1 MPWMT
6 RGSTSSITLISRLK
20 RLSRRPVGVV
30 SNHLTYQK
38 LVVNH
43 DIPFHHIRVTPQTKP
58 EAEARILA
66 VVEETG
72 AEFADQPHQSRL
84 GGITAILRVV
94 KHRLTTEKSPNIDAV
109 EASYQTALRV
119 PRLN

>member
-1 MPWMT
+1 VTAIPRWVIWT
-6 RGSTSSITLISRLK
+6 RPLWAWTLKGVGKKGKVLST
-20 RLSRRPVGVV
+20 V
-30 SNHLTYQK
+30 HLNDAKTGQMWGAP
-38 LVVNH
+38 LH
-43 DIPFHHIRVTPQTKP
+43 
-58 EAEARILA
+58 
-66 VVEETG
+66 VEETR